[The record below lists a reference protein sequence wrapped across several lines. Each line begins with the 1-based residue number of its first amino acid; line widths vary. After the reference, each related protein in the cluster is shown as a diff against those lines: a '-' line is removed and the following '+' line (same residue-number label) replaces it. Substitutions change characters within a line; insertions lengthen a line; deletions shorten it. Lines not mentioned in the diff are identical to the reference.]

1 MPPKRK
7 GRLATQQPPAKRTR
21 SMSSNIQPTRE
32 RAPDGH
38 SGSTRGRG
46 RARSAHNHSTG
57 NSVHF
62 TSSSSGAPASTMP
75 TTQPGDSSGLTSA
88 MVPQEMIR
96 QLSDVLTHL
105 TNAIQVSD
113 PPQATGST
121 PNSNNTTPEG
131 DDSTPDTDALS
142 EVSDEQQ
149 HNTTSS
155 FSVMPPAV
163 VNNTNAVCYTPLSAT
178 VPTVSLPPV
187 PPRIK
192 EKIISGEFID
202 LATLLPKAMFLGSE
216 PETSKSLMVH
226 LTPTGNDLSVRPQ
239 PSSKKIS
246 SFVSWMEAWNI
257 YLAIIINHSPARA
270 PQLVAY
276 QRIITSASIHYPLSA
291 WLNYDVQFRTL
302 AASDPLIRWDIR
314 HTDLWLQCVTTT
326 PPPAIRW
333 PCPQCGAT
341 NHYPEN
347 CPFRRHITP
356 AATNRQGPHT
366 SSLFSSGQQHL
377 TGGQF
382 NYRPPTCH
390 AFNRSICRRANCTFA
405 HHCDLCGANHSAR
418 YCPSKGSPV
427 Q

>member
-7 GRLATQQPPAKRTR
+7 GRSATQQPPAKRTR

-32 RAPDGH
+32 HTPDGH
-38 SGSTRGRG
+38 SDSMRGRSH
-46 RARSAHNHSTG
+46 ARSCVPAHNHS
-57 NSVHF
+57 
-62 TSSSSGAPASTMP
+62 SGAPVSTMP
-75 TTQPGDSSGLTSA
+75 TTQPGDSSRQTSA

-121 PNSNNTTPEG
+121 PNINNTTPEG
-131 DDSTPDTDALS
+131 DDSTSDTDALS
-142 EVSDEQQ
+142 EVSDEQ
-149 HNTTSS
+149 HNTTTS

-178 VPTVSLPPV
+178 VPTVLLAPV

-202 LATLLPKAMFLGSE
+202 LATLLPKAMFLGSIE
-216 PETSKSLMVH
+216 PETSKPLTVH

-257 YLAIIINHSPARA
+257 YLAIIINHSPACA

-302 AASDPLIRWDIR
+302 AASDSLVCWDIR

-326 PPPAIRW
+326 PPLAIRW

-347 CPFRRHITP
+347 CPFRLHITP
-356 AATNRQGPHT
+356 AATNRQGPPT
-366 SSLFSSGQQHL
+366 SSSFSS
-377 TGGQF
+377 
-382 NYRPPTCH
+382 
-390 AFNRSICRRANCTFA
+390 
-405 HHCDLCGANHSAR
+405 
-418 YCPSKGSPV
+418 
-427 Q
+427 

>member
-1 MPPKRK
+1 MASIW
-7 GRLATQQPPAKRTR
+7 LATTCVYIYVYMYVYIYIYAC
-21 SMSSNIQPTRE
+21 
-32 RAPDGH
+32 
-38 SGSTRGRG
+38 
-46 RARSAHNHSTG
+46 
-57 NSVHF
+57 

-75 TTQPGDSSGLTSA
+75 TTQPGDSSRQTSA

-121 PNSNNTTPEG
+121 PNINNTTPEG

-149 HNTTSS
+149 HNTITS

-163 VNNTNAVCYTPLSAT
+163 VNKTNAVCYTPLSAT

-202 LATLLPKAMFLGSE
+202 LATLLPKAMFLGSIE
-216 PETSKSLMVH
+216 PETSKSLTAH
-226 LTPTGNDLSVRPQ
+226 LTPTGNDLSVWPQ

-302 AASDPLIRWDIR
+302 AALDPLIRWDIR

-333 PCPQCGAT
+333 PCPQCAAT

-347 CPFRRHITP
+347 CPFHRHITP
-356 AATNRQGPHT
+356 TATNRQGPPT
-366 SSLFSSGQQHL
+366 SSFFSSGQQHL

-405 HHCDLCGANHSAR
+405 HHCNLCGANHSAR
-418 YCPSKGSPV
+418 YCPSKGSLV

>member
-7 GRLATQQPPAKRTR
+7 GRSATQQPPAKRTR

-32 RAPDGH
+32 RTPDGH
-38 SGSTRGRG
+38 SGSMRGRG
-46 RARSAHNHSTG
+46 HARSRVPAHNHS
-57 NSVHF
+57 
-62 TSSSSGAPASTMP
+62 SGAPVSTMP
-75 TTQPGDSSGLTSA
+75 TTQPGDSSRQTSA

-121 PNSNNTTPEG
+121 PNINNTTPEG
-131 DDSTPDTDALS
+131 DDSTSDTDALS
-142 EVSDEQQ
+142 EVSDEQ
-149 HNTTSS
+149 HNTTTS

-178 VPTVSLPPV
+178 VPTVLLPPV

-202 LATLLPKAMFLGSE
+202 LATLLPKAMFLGSIE
-216 PETSKSLMVH
+216 PETSKSLTVH
-226 LTPTGNDLSVRPQ
+226 LNPTGNDLSVRPQ

-302 AASDPLIRWDIR
+302 AASDPLVRWDIR

-326 PPPAIRW
+326 PPLAIRW

-347 CPFRRHITP
+347 CPFCLHITP
-356 AATNRQGPHT
+356 AATYQPTGT
-366 SSLFSSGQQHL
+366 SH
-377 TGGQF
+377 
-382 NYRPPTCH
+382 
-390 AFNRSICRRANCTFA
+390 
-405 HHCDLCGANHSAR
+405 
-418 YCPSKGSPV
+418 
-427 Q
+427 